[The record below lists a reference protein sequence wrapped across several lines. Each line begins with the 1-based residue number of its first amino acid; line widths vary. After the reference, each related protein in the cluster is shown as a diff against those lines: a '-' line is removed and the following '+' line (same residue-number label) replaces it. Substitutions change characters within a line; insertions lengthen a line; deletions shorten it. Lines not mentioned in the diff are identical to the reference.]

1 MTSNLY
7 TLTSKGV
14 APEIIRSYVRES
26 NFTLPKESEDW
37 LDGPYAQGLGA
48 EGRSGTTFESRPR
61 PDTSAASAAWSGLKS
76 GATMGWDDEL
86 NAATNAGA
94 NKLGQ
99 WLGLNATSAPLY
111 EVYQQIVQ
119 KNREEKDA
127 AFNDHHLAYGAG
139 YVPGMLLSAFATRGR
154 GAPAESMWGRVG
166 QAALEGGKQGAMAG
180 SGNAESGLGNALMG
194 AVEGGA
200 LGAPLGALSYPIGV
214 ALSNIAGR
222 IGGAVRARIN
232 PNDEMSGMGALDAR
246 APQDPAAMR
255 AAAEEMSAAGVPP
268 RPVDVMDASG
278 RGVVRT
284 AASEM
289 TPARQAV
296 VQDSQDVAAA
306 VQQRVRDAAAQHISD
321 NPNTARQIAEDIAG
335 PQGMPG
341 TGTRGA
347 NMEAAIAPVRGDALP
362 ITDEIKSILGTR
374 EGQAALRGAEGLMTD
389 PADRAAVRQVLKAA
403 TAKRVDAED
412 LFRKEIKGWDDLPLQ
427 VKDAY
432 RAQRPDLV
440 SPDPWEG
447 VAMTVDMADKFA
459 RAMKG
464 RAAKTPGLER
474 VTTAFSN
481 AIRGDARVASPAYDE
496 ALTNYAAESGV
507 ADAALGTGK
516 FRGSSFLDDSADQF
530 GSRVAR
536 ASDKPAAIHAPDTTP
551 FDHSPGEDVLSR
563 YVDED
568 EFTDTYR
575 LLNARLR
582 AGKPLTAAQQTEADT
597 LSESM
602 RRTPLSEDTVLYRGM
617 NVTKNKDPF
626 KDGET
631 SLPMSSFNS
640 FSPDEDT
647 GNWYAH
653 MVHGPDGPSDELAN
667 AANRTKIMLRIT
679 APKGTPH
686 LAPTTGVEDEMLLGP
701 GRFVKTGEAV
711 DPQTGVRIIEGR
723 YEASLK
729 PPTAPSV
736 SELDALRAR
745 ARDEVV
751 QRAGDNAG
759 QGARGVARQIARGAE
774 QQTKN
779 ALLLGPEQAMAL
791 QRRMAAEEARATNSE
806 FINPNAGSKT
816 NVAGRDAM
824 VDGFADAVA
833 NSASG
838 GKWAAVKIAA
848 RWLKNG
854 GIRGVDA
861 ERLARD
867 AISDDPARL
876 EAAISYLEQKGLAR
890 SRAQRFL
897 STFSGALGGRAAGA
911 AQDDKAR
918 APSIA
923 RELYVTPTKQGVEK

>member
-1 MTSNLY
+1 
-7 TLTSKGV
+7 
-14 APEIIRSYVRES
+14 
-26 NFTLPKESEDW
+26 
-37 LDGPYAQGLGA
+37 
-48 EGRSGTTFESRPR
+48 
-61 PDTSAASAAWSGLKS
+61 
-76 GATMGWDDEL
+76 
-86 NAATNAGA
+86 
-94 NKLGQ
+94 
-99 WLGLNATSAPLY
+99 
-111 EVYQQIVQ
+111 
-119 KNREEKDA
+119 
-127 AFNDHHLAYGAG
+127 
-139 YVPGMLLSAFATRGR
+139 
-154 GAPAESMWGRVG
+154 
-166 QAALEGGKQGAMAG
+166 
-180 SGNAESGLGNALMG
+180 
-194 AVEGGA
+194 VEGGA

-222 IGGAVRARIN
+222 VGGAVRARIN

-306 VQQRVRDAAAQHISD
+306 VQQRVRDAATQHISD
-321 NPNTARQIAEDIAG
+321 NPNTARQIAEDITG

-341 TGTRGA
+341 TGTRGE
-347 NMEAAIAPVRGDALP
+347 NMEAAIAPVRSDSVP

-403 TAKRVDAED
+403 TAKRVDPED

-427 VKDAY
+427 VKDVY

-440 SPDPWEG
+440 SPDPWDG
-447 VAMTVDMADKFA
+447 VSLTVDMADKFA

-481 AIRGDARVASPAYDE
+481 AIRGDARAASPAYDE

-516 FRGSSFLDDSADQF
+516 FRGSSFLGDSADQY
-530 GSRVAR
+530 GSRVGR
-536 ASDKPAAIHAPDTTP
+536 ASTEPAAVFKETPVTTDNVGNP
-551 FDHSPGEDVLSR
+551 VAGGGANSNGPNAYTSR
-563 YVDED
+563 AATNVDEKVLDAANDVEAKLIDLADGYGTKD
-568 EFTDTYR
+568 EIYSELDQLSPQHIQGAFKED
-575 LLNARLR
+575 LIPA
-582 AGKPLTAAQQTEADT
+582 EHHAD
-597 LSESM
+597 LQKYAKS
-602 RRTPLSEDTVLYRGM
+602 RGFILGQV
-617 NVTKNKDPF
+617 N
-626 KDGET
+626 
-631 SLPMSSFNS
+631 
-640 FSPDEDT
+640 
-647 GNWYAH
+647 
-653 MVHGPDGPSDELAN
+653 PSDAMV
-667 AANRTKIMLRIT
+667 KM
-679 APKGTPH
+679 
-686 LAPTTGVEDEMLLGP
+686 PT
-701 GRFVKTGEAV
+701 
-711 DPQTGVRIIEGR
+711 
-723 YEASLK
+723 
-729 PPTAPSV
+729 V
-736 SELDALRAR
+736 SELEALRAS

-751 QRAGDNAG
+751 QQAGDNAG

-774 QQTKN
+774 QQSKN

-791 QRRMAAEEARATNSE
+791 QRRMAAEETRAANSE

-876 EAAISYLEQKGLAR
+876 VAAISYLEQKGLAR

-918 APSIA
+918 APSSA
-923 RELYVTPTKQGVEK
+923 RELYVTPTKQGAEQ